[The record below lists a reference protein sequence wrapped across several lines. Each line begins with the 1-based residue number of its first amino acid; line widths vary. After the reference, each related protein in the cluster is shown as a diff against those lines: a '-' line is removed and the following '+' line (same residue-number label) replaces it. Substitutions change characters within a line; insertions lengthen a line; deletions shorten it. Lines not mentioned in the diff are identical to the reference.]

1 MKEERKALKPL
12 DVVSGFLVRPG
23 FYEVYGATALE
34 GAVSFTVHSQGASS
48 CELLLYHREEE
59 NPYAVLKFPDHY
71 RIGQVYSCLLY
82 TSRCG

>member
-34 GAVSFTVHSQGASS
+34 GADNINVHSQGGASW
-48 CELLLYHREEE
+48 ELLFNHT
-59 NPYAVLKFPDHY
+59 KK
-71 RIGQVYSCLLY
+71 
-82 TSRCG
+82 